1 MSYCMFEN
9 TLNELVQIKAFL
21 EDAVNKSKSLQDL
34 RREASSSYESSSMR
48 ELRNELEEILE
59 LYEDLDFWEGTS
71 LK

>member
-21 EDAVNKSKSLQDL
+21 EDAVNKSKTLQDL

-59 LYEDLDFWEGTS
+59 LYEDLDS
-71 LK
+71 